1 MGSLDNKGPGITI
14 GVLQTLFFNS
24 FTQTFGISI
33 TGLADQTF
41 VGQALRFLGLW
52 FWPNSAATLVR
63 SDRVP
68 SLRPCVLVGCI
79 AHETDHDSNLVPNCP
94 GRGPGS
100 LGSDLGPSPSFTV
113 QIVLKGSPT
122 IANTGPTLCG
132 VESTIRHRTARSA
145 RTSLA
150 GSN

>member
-33 TGLADQTF
+33 TEPADQTF

-52 FWPNSAATLVR
+52 FWPNPAATLVR

-68 SLRPCVLVGCI
+68 RPPMCPCVLVGCI
-79 AHETDHDSNLVPNCP
+79 AHETGHDSNLVPNGP

-100 LGSDLGPSPSFTV
+100 LRSDLGPSPSFAV

-122 IANTGPTLCG
+122 IANTVPRKFCRQ
-132 VESTIRHRTARSA
+132 SRIKHQAMPRTG
-145 RTSLA
+145 LP
-150 GSN
+150 

>member
-1 MGSLDNKGPGITI
+1 MGSLDNKGPGITV
-14 GVLQTLFFNS
+14 GVLQTSFFNS

-68 SLRPCVLVGCI
+68 RPPMCSGWVHRPRD
-79 AHETDHDSNLVPNCP
+79 HETGHDSNLVPNCP

-100 LGSDLGPSPSFTV
+100 LGSDLGPSPSFAV

-122 IANTGPTLCG
+122 IANTVPRKFCRQ
-132 VESTIRHRTARSA
+132 SRIKHQAMPRTG
-145 RTSLA
+145 LP
-150 GSN
+150 